1 MYNGV
6 QKVQPEIKMF
16 MDPISVREYIMS
28 LKIKNTE
35 GNDRIPQRVL
45 VDGVDQLLVA
55 FGVFFWQD
63 LQSNASAKSV
73 VSLQDHANI
82 QEQSIVTN
90 SLKY

>member
-45 VDGVDQLLVA
+45 VDEET
-55 FGVFFWQD
+55 
-63 LQSNASAKSV
+63 SS
-73 VSLQDHANI
+73 
-82 QEQSIVTN
+82 
-90 SLKY
+90 